1 MVVIAMTG
9 VVTVSW
15 YFILGPTIRQGA
27 ESAFAQLVGTAYPL
41 CDLVL
46 IFCLCLLVVRHNT
59 PVMRPVL
66 FLFFLAFTVIILT
79 DTIYNYQLLHGL
91 FRLGSLLDLGWPLG
105 YLLLGLAAR
114 ALYVLPQLG
123 LQIAGQGV
131 KSERTAR
138 RPALRQ
144 TLLPYVWVPIVGL
157 LLLYIWNHAG
167 DPMLETGVV
176 VGAVVLM
183 GLMLVRQFVDMRELR
198 TLYLNNDELEVQAT
212 HDSLTGLPNRTL
224 LQRRL
229 EQGTSLAHKSDI
241 SAALLILDL
250 DHFKEVNDT
259 IGHQRGDQ
267 LLQQVGERLCQA
279 VSGAATVARLGG
291 DEFAVFLPGADEAA
305 ARQAVSA
312 LGRTLEEPFL
322 VEGYPLHVEASI
334 GVALSPL
341 HGSEPSTLFQHADV
355 AMYTAKLGHEGFALY
370 DASRDQYSPRRLML
384 LGGLREATAEGQ
396 LRLYYQPKADLHT
409 GQVSSVEALVRWQ
422 HPMLGLIPP
431 AQFIPLAEQTGLIV
445 PLTLWVVAT
454 ALEQCRRWLD
464 GGLRTTRG
472 REPVHAELMRYKP
485 AGHYREPAR
494 TVRSACPPV
503 VLRDHRERA
512 DGRR

>member
-1 MVVIAMTG
+1 MYRTLARTLWKPLSLLLAGMGVLLVYLLLKPVPPAQFPFGANLLQGLLETIGLLLTLPILLPAGTRKQAAARSCSPWLAWWTPCGSLVPLLLTCTLLSYLLGQVLWTLNEDVWHLAVLFPSWADAAFLGSYPFALLAVLLLPWPHLSRTSRTRMVLDGVIAMTG

-91 FRLGSLLDLGWPLG
+91 FRLGSLLNLGWPLG

-138 RPALRQ
+138 CPALRQ

-157 LLLYIWNHAG
+157 LLLYIWNHEG

-183 GLMLVRQFVDMRELR
+183 VLMLVRQFVDMRELR

-305 ARQAVSA
+305 ARQVVSA
-312 LGRTLEEPFL
+312 LGRTLE
-322 VEGYPLHVEASI
+322 
-334 GVALSPL
+334 
-341 HGSEPSTLFQHADV
+341 
-355 AMYTAKLGHEGFALY
+355 
-370 DASRDQYSPRRLML
+370 
-384 LGGLREATAEGQ
+384 
-396 LRLYYQPKADLHT
+396 
-409 GQVSSVEALVRWQ
+409 
-422 HPMLGLIPP
+422 
-431 AQFIPLAEQTGLIV
+431 
-445 PLTLWVVAT
+445 
-454 ALEQCRRWLD
+454 
-464 GGLRTTRG
+464 
-472 REPVHAELMRYKP
+472 
-485 AGHYREPAR
+485 R
-494 TVRSACPPV
+494 TVS
-503 VLRDHRERA
+503 
-512 DGRR
+512 G